1 MDTLAEMNIFFKKL
15 ISKRKNLSNLES
27 QVLEYIL
34 KYPYKVANLNIDE
47 FANEI
52 YVSTATVSRT
62 CKKLGFKGY
71 QQLKYSLDQ
80 YNFTQDNVHQ
90 EGKKNTDIEKHITR
104 FKKEMSSTLS
114 EVDTSQI
121 ARAVDLLKISHLVE
135 FFGVGVSYSFC
146 SDAAR
151 KLTFAGRISSAR
163 NDWDELRAVANNMK
177 PTDLAILFSHSGETL
192 HLMEYANILKQRQVP
207 FILLA
212 GTQNSY
218 LETLA
223 DLTLTAYSESFYYDE
238 IDMSSRFTINLLMDL
253 IIFEYIKLNK

>member
-1 MDTLAEMNIFFKKL
+1 MAEVNIFFKKL
-15 ISKRKNLSNLES
+15 IAKRKDLSKLES

-34 KYPYKVANLNIDE
+34 KYPNKVAELTIDE

-52 YVSTATVSRT
+52 YISTATVSRT

-71 QQLKYSLDQ
+71 QQLKYALDQ
-80 YNFTQDNVHQ
+80 YNLTKEDFHQ
-90 EGKKNTDIEKHITR
+90 GDKKNADIAEHITR
-104 FKKEMSSTLS
+104 FQKETEKTLA
-114 EVDTSQI
+114 EVNPSQI
-121 ARAVDLLKISHLVE
+121 TRAVELLTNSNLVE
-135 FFGVGVSYSFC
+135 FFGVGVSFPFC

-151 KLTFAGRISSAR
+151 KLTFAGKISSAR

-177 PTDLAILFSHSGETL
+177 SNDLAILLSHSGETL
-192 HLMEYANILKQRQVP
+192 HLMEYANILKQKQVP

-223 DLTLTAYSESFYYDE
+223 DFTITAYSESFYYKD
-238 IDMSSRFTINLLMDL
+238 IDMSSRFSISLLMDL
-253 IIFEYIKLNK
+253 IIFEYIKQK

>member
-1 MDTLAEMNIFFKKL
+1 MAEINIFFKKL
-15 ISKRKNLSNLES
+15 IAKRKNLSNLES

-34 KYPYKVANLNIDE
+34 KYPNKVAELNIDE

-80 YNFTQDNVHQ
+80 YNLTKEDSRQ
-90 EGKKNTDIEKHITR
+90 ENKTNAEIEEHITR
-104 FKKEMSSTLS
+104 FQKEMKKTLS
-114 EVDTSQI
+114 EVNASQI
-121 ARAVDLLKISHLVE
+121 ARAANLLNNSNLVE
-135 FFGVGVSYSFC
+135 FFGVGVSFPFC

-163 NDWDELRAVANNMK
+163 IDWDELRAVANNMK

-192 HLMEYANILKQRQVP
+192 HLMEYANILKQKQVP

-223 DLTLTAYSESFYYDE
+223 DLTLTAYSESFYYDD

-253 IIFEYIKLNK
+253 IIFEYIKQNE

>member
-1 MDTLAEMNIFFKKL
+1 MAEINIFFKKL

-47 FANEI
+47 FSNEI
-52 YVSTATVSRT
+52 FVSTATVSRT

-71 QQLKYSLDQ
+71 QQLKYSLEQ
-80 YNFTQDNVHQ
+80 YNLNKETYPIEDN
-90 EGKKNTDIEKHITR
+90 KIADIEVHVKR
-104 FKKEMSSTLS
+104 FQKEMENTLIDINNS
-114 EVDTSQI
+114 KI
-121 ARAVDLLKISHLVE
+121 ALAAEYLSKSNLVE
-135 FFGVGVSYSFC
+135 FFGVGVSFSFC
-146 SDAAR
+146 SDSAR

-177 PTDLAILFSHSGETL
+177 PTDLAILLSHSGETL

-207 FILLA
+207 FILLG

-218 LETLA
+218 IEKLA
-223 DLTLTAYSESFYYDE
+223 DLTLTAYSESFYYND

-253 IIFEYIKLNK
+253 IIFEYIKQNK